1 MPQCPTHTPLSC
13 PHPHRVMIPQ
23 RDPQGGRGQEGSRK
37 VLSTCVPVCP
47 ALCAHTDTAVHTCVS
62 VQNCTHVYFL
72 VCPDGSVPVLLCTVY
87 MCLSVC
93 VSVCFVSVCLCLCVC
108 LVSVCVCLC
117 VSQCLCVCVSVSVTA
132 GLCCLQQ
139 PLALCVHCLCSCRKR
154 NSPLP
159 ITLIKIYLRSCT
171 VISTK
176 FSSV

>member
-23 RDPQGGRGQEGSRK
+23 RDPQGGQGQEGSRK

-93 VSVCFVSVCLCLCVC
+93 LSCACVSVCLCEC
-108 LVSVCVCLC
+108 VSVCL
-117 VSQCLCVCVSVSVTA
+117 SVS
-132 GLCCLQQ
+132 LCHCWAL
-139 PLALCVHCLCSCRKR
+139 LAAVAPGSLCPLCSCRER
-154 NSPLP
+154 NSPLH
-159 ITLIKIYLRSCT
+159 ITLQKYI
-171 VISTK
+171 
-176 FSSV
+176 